1 MTRYRLVAEHR
12 AQWGV
17 EERCRVLQVSRS
29 GYYDWQQRPPSPR
42 AEQTQRLDT
51 TIKELFEASKRRS
64 GSPKIT
70 RELTKRGWRVSKN
83 RVPRRMRLPGLRS
96 IVRRRFRVTTNSK
109 HRYPVAPDRL
119 QRNFTA
125 QRPNQVWGS
134 DITYLRVGCGWLYL
148 AVFIDLYSRPVV
160 GWALSSSLDHTL
172 VLTALQRAVALRR
185 PPRGLI
191 IHSDRGVQYA
201 CSSFVEG
208 VSQRGFVQ
216 SMSRKGDCWDNAVA
230 ESFFHL
236 LKTEVTYHCRW
247 LTRPRTAAS
256 SSTSRSSTT
265 AKGVTPP
272 CTTYHPTNSSSTYP
286 QSPLEGVRFSG
297 GVSRVMYDE

>member
-17 EERCRVLQVSRS
+17 EERCRVLKVSRS

-42 AEQTQRLDT
+42 AEQTQRLET
-51 TIKELFEASKRRS
+51 TIKELFEASQRRS

-125 QRPNQVWGS
+125 QRPNQVWVS

-160 GWALSSSLDHTL
+160 GW
-172 VLTALQRAVALRR
+172 R
-185 PPRGLI
+185 
-191 IHSDRGVQYA
+191 
-201 CSSFVEG
+201 
-208 VSQRGFVQ
+208 
-216 SMSRKGDCWDNAVA
+216 
-230 ESFFHL
+230 
-236 LKTEVTYHCRW
+236 
-247 LTRPRTAAS
+247 
-256 SSTSRSSTT
+256 
-265 AKGVTPP
+265 
-272 CTTYHPTNSSSTYP
+272 
-286 QSPLEGVRFSG
+286 
-297 GVSRVMYDE
+297 

>member
-1 MTRYRLVAEHR
+1 VTRYRLVAEHR

-17 EERCRVLQVSRS
+17 EERCRVLKVSRS

-51 TIKELFEASKRRS
+51 TIKELFEASQRRS

-125 QRPNQVWGS
+125 QRPNQVWVS
-134 DITYLRVGCGWLYL
+134 DITYLRVGCGWLDL
-148 AVFIDLYSRPVV
+148 AVFIDLYSRRVV
-160 GWALSSSLDHTL
+160 GWALSSSLDPTL
-172 VLTALQRAVALRR
+172 VLTARPRAVALRR

-236 LKTEVTYHCRW
+236 LKTELTYHCRW
-247 LTRPRTAAS
+247 LNYQAAYRS
-256 SSTSRSSTT
+256 LFEYIEIFYNRERSHSTLYYVSPDQFEQHISTI
-265 AKGVTPP
+265 AA
-272 CTTYHPTNSSSTYP
+272 
-286 QSPLEGVRFSG
+286 
-297 GVSRVMYDE
+297 

>member
-1 MTRYRLVAEHR
+1 MRR
-12 AQWGV
+12 GV
-17 EERCRVLQVSRS
+17 ESCRCLAAVTTTGSSVRPVLE
-29 GYYDWQQRPPSPR
+29 
-42 AEQTQRLDT
+42 AEQTQRLET
-51 TIKELFEASKRRS
+51 TIKELFEASQRRS

-109 HRYPVAPDRL
+109 QASVSGGTGSVAAQLHRAA
-119 QRNFTA
+119 A
-125 QRPNQVWGS
+125 QSSVGERY
-134 DITYLRVGCGWLYL
+134 TYLRVGCGWLYL

-160 GWALSSSLDHTL
+160 GWALSSSLDPTL
-172 VLTALQRAVALRR
+172 VLTARPRAVALRR

-236 LKTEVTYHCRW
+236 LKTEMTYHCRW
-247 LTRPRTAAS
+247 LNYQAAYRS
-256 SSTSRSSTT
+256 LFEYIEIFYNRERSHSTLYYVSPDQFEQHISTI
-265 AKGVTPP
+265 AA
-272 CTTYHPTNSSSTYP
+272 
-286 QSPLEGVRFSG
+286 
-297 GVSRVMYDE
+297 

>member
-1 MTRYRLVAEHR
+1 M
-12 AQWGV
+12 
-17 EERCRVLQVSRS
+17 
-29 GYYDWQQRPPSPR
+29 
-42 AEQTQRLDT
+42 DT
-51 TIKELFEASKRRS
+51 TIKELFEASQRRS

-96 IVRRRFRVTTNSK
+96 IARRRFRVTTNSK

-125 QRPNQVWGS
+125 QRPNQVWVS
-134 DITYLRVGCGWLYL
+134 DITYLRVGCGWLDL

-160 GWALSSSLDHTL
+160 GWALSSSLDPTL
-172 VLTALQRAVALRR
+172 VLTARPRAVALRR

-236 LKTEVTYHCRW
+236 LKTELTCHCRW
-247 LTRPRTAAS
+247 LNYQAAYRS
-256 SSTSRSSTT
+256 LFEYIEIFYNRERSHSTLYYVSPDQFEQHISTI
-265 AKGVTPP
+265 AA
-272 CTTYHPTNSSSTYP
+272 
-286 QSPLEGVRFSG
+286 
-297 GVSRVMYDE
+297 